1 MTDILQNSGIACST
15 AGIGAGGSGRRAV
28 DCGRQLIAELAQ
40 VVTLLSPAGG
50 GLAGGDF
57 T

>member
-1 MTDILQNSGIACST
+1 MTDILQNSSIACST
-15 AGIGAGGSGRRAV
+15 AGIDAGGFSRGAV

-40 VVTLLSPAGG
+40 VATLLSPAGG